1 MTIEQRNEGREATL
15 LLEGRMDT
23 TTAPE
28 LEKVLLPVLDEYEEV
43 VLDFENLAYVSSAG
57 LRVLL
62 AGQKKANKLRKD
74 LIITHVND
82 VIMDV
87 FEVTGFADILN
98 LE

>member
-1 MTIEQRNEGREATL
+1 MTIEQKDQGNEATL
-15 LLEGRMDT
+15 MLEGRMDT

-28 LEKVLLPVLDEYEEV
+28 LEKVLLPVLDEYDEV

-62 AGQKKANKLRKD
+62 AGQKKANKLRKE
-74 LIITHVND
+74 LVITNVND

-87 FEVTGFADILN
+87 FEMTGFADILN